1 MTWRVRVRHRTGYSY
16 GGEVE
21 SSFNEAR
28 VTPLTDASQVT
39 LDSRVEISP
48 SASAYRYRDYWG
60 TQVIS
65 FDIHSPHTELIVT
78 ATSVVETMLRSV
90 TPGGLSWSDLHT
102 DAVRDYH
109 AEWLAFGARTDPDGE
124 LAELAR
130 QASVGL
136 APSDAARACADAV
149 GSQMDYVRGATGV
162 HTSGLQAWQERK
174 GVCQDFAHVTL
185 GMLRSLRIPARYV
198 SGYLH
203 PNADAELGETI
214 TGESHAWV
222 EWWDG
227 EWIGYDPTN
236 SKPVGDQHVSVARGR
251 DYDDVTP
258 LKGVYSGAPSS
269 ELGVL
274 VEVTRLA

>member
-16 GGEVE
+16 GGEVA

-28 VTPLTDASQVT
+28 VTPLTDASQMT

-48 SASAYRYRDYWG
+48 PASAYRYRDYWG

-90 TPGGLSWSDLHT
+90 MPGGLSWQDLQT
-102 DAVRDYH
+102 DAVRDHH
-109 AEWLAFGARTDPDGE
+109 AEWLALGGRTDPDGE

-130 QASVGL
+130 EVSAGL
-136 APSDAARACADAV
+136 APTDAARACADAV
-149 GSQMDYVRGATGV
+149 GSRMDYVRGATGV

-203 PNADAELGETI
+203 PNADAALGETI

-236 SKPVGDQHVSVARGR
+236 SKPVAEQHVSVARGR